1 MCGRFSLDLDTDAL
15 VQEFVAQHN
24 RFPEWA
30 PSWNIAP
37 TSTIPIVVERNPGVT
52 EIGPARW
59 SLIPSWSKEPN
70 SRYPTFNAR
79 SETAAQKPTFRE
91 AVKHHRCLVPVSG
104 YYEWVTV
111 AGTKTPHYI
120 HDPLARVFSLAG
132 LYSWWHNPSTNEM
145 IATATILTRQAAPA
159 LFHIHPRMPIV
170 VASEHYSRWLNPEDH
185 EGAALITALSDHSL
199 SASERLTYY
208 PIAPLRG
215 DGEALIRPLASEV

>member
-1 MCGRFSLDLDTDAL
+1 MCGRFSLDLDADAL
-15 VQEFVAQHN
+15 VQEFVAHHN

-37 TSTIPIVVERNPGVT
+37 TSTIPIVLQRAVGVT

-59 SLIPSWSKEPN
+59 SLIPSWSKELI
-70 SRYPTFNAR
+70 SQYPTFNAR

-120 HDPLARVFSLAG
+120 HDPQIGRAHV
-132 LYSWWHNPSTNEM
+132 
-145 IATATILTRQAAPA
+145 
-159 LFHIHPRMPIV
+159 
-170 VASEHYSRWLNPEDH
+170 
-185 EGAALITALSDHSL
+185 
-199 SASERLTYY
+199 
-208 PIAPLRG
+208 
-215 DGEALIRPLASEV
+215 